1 MVSQYCVVEK
11 TTCTR
16 GSILTITDSVVSRCG
31 SGQKA
36 VTRSAYLLFYR
47 RRTPVPLGPPEL
59 QKIVQSAESD
69 PAADSEADDD
79 DNNRSR
85 PRNSDSGNGR
95 RLDASSRNG
104 SSSAFTA
111 GTGVAA
117 GAGVL
122 HGGGSHQ
129 HSGRGSLPRNAAGV
143 ANLSDDDEDDSL
155 LHTNDGAADSQDEG
169 FVDAEDLYQRQD
181 QYGTYA
187 DDMGPVWSFEGI
199 GSSSLQQNRLNDSD
213 DVASDTPNLGS
224 DGGEELGNRL
234 LEDFGDDIVGSHP
247 GVSTP
252 VEGIEVSMA
261 GDKDDGDVHEIR
273 VLGE

>member
-1 MVSQYCVVEK
+1 
-11 TTCTR
+11 
-16 GSILTITDSVVSRCG
+16 
-31 SGQKA
+31 
-36 VTRSAYLLFYR
+36 VTRNAYLLFYR
-47 RRTPVPLGPPEL
+47 RRTPTPLGPLSL
-59 QKIVQSAESD
+59 QQIVRSAESD
-69 PAADSEADDD
+69 PAADSEGDDD

-111 GTGVAA
+111 GTGVVA
-117 GAGVL
+117 GAGAL
-122 HGGGSHQ
+122 RGGGSHQ
-129 HSGRGSLPRNAAGV
+129 LSGRGSLPKNGAGV
-143 ANLSDDDEDDSL
+143 ANLSDEDEDDSL
-155 LHTNDGAADSQDEG
+155 LHMNDGAADSQDEG
-169 FVDAEDLYQRQD
+169 FVDAEDLYEPLNRYD
-181 QYGTYA
+181 TYA
-187 DDMGPVWSFEGI
+187 DDTGPVWSFEGI
-199 GSSSLQQNRLNDSD
+199 GSSSLQQNRLNNDSD

-252 VEGIEVSMA
+252 VEGIDLSMA